1 MPVRLDDGSSFDVV
15 RAVVEREGQRQLV
28 YYWFEQRGHRIANE
42 YLMKWHLLLDALF
55 RNRSDG
61 ALVRLVT
68 PVGQDEPLAMADER
82 LKEIVRLASPML
94 EKFVPR

>member
-1 MPVRLDDGSSFDVV
+1 
-15 RAVVEREGQRQLV
+15 
-28 YYWFEQRGHRIANE
+28 
-42 YLMKWHLLLDALF
+42 LLDALF

-82 LKEIVRLASPML
+82 LKEMVRLASPRL